1 MVGIWVV
8 SIFDHFLVNYE
19 FKLTK
24 KDIYECAYYQALG
37 DAIAYIIAY
46 IYFQEVGLI
55 QTFFRAFALGLI
67 GIVTL
72 MGFLYGYHGSEAYCI
87 GLFLLTC
94 KIGLSA
100 AYANA
105 FISIVLMFK
114 SRVQGTALG
123 ICMSAGFMITIFAPV
138 VAKYEP
144 IWIPM
149 GIIALGCF
157 LGAIFSLLINK
168 MPRDLRQDTE
178 YNVEDIKDLLDMEN
192 EKDGSPFKALY
203 SKGSNS

>member
-1 MVGIWVV
+1 
-8 SIFDHFLVNYE
+8 
-19 FKLTK
+19 
-24 KDIYECAYYQALG
+24 
-37 DAIAYIIAY
+37 
-46 IYFQEVGLI
+46 
-55 QTFFRAFALGLI
+55 
-67 GIVTL
+67 
-72 MGFLYGYHGSEAYCI
+72 MGFLYGYHGSEPYCI

-105 FISIVLMFK
+105 FFSIILMFK

-123 ICMSAGFMITIFAPV
+123 ICISAGFMLTIFAPV

-149 GIIALGCF
+149 SIIAIFCF

-178 YNVEDIKDLLDMEN
+178 YNVDDIKDLLDMNAEN
-192 EKDGSPFKALY
+192 EKDASPFKALY
-203 SKGSNS
+203 SKGNNSGKNSEENKSS